1 MSQTLA
7 RAARALFAITLLCG
21 GLSARDARAEPAV
34 FPSASGH
41 NLNGGAVQVPRD
53 LKGSANFVCVAF
65 LPAQQAQV
73 DSWQPFAAGLARRYP
88 SFRAYQLPIVSS
100 TYTFVRGYLD
110 NVMRSAI
117 ADTAGREST
126 ITLFL
131 DKAAFERALGIASE
145 REISVF
151 LITPRGEIL
160 WRATGAY
167 DPANPPNIAQIV
179 SRTTPSL
186 R

>member
-1 MSQTLA
+1 MSPTLA
-7 RAARALFAITLLCG
+7 RAACAFLALTLLFG
-21 GLSARDARAEPAV
+21 ALSPRDARAEPAA

-41 NLNGGAVQVPRD
+41 NLNGGAVEVPRD
-53 LKGSANFVCVAF
+53 LKGGTNLVYVAF

-110 NVMRSAI
+110 NVMRGAI
-117 ADTAGREST
+117 ADIAGREST

-131 DKAAFERALGIASE
+131 DKAAFERSLGIASE

-160 WRATGAY
+160 WRTTGAY
-167 DPANPPNIAQIV
+167 DPASPPDIARIV
-179 SRTTPSL
+179 SRTPAL